1 MRAFYKVCIVLT
13 VLTALFLTA
22 CTANGEPQPYASGA
36 CVHSFGRQWFD
47 VAPAEEGAPVTEEVH
62 YCRIC
67 HAAETRP
74 KE

>member
-1 MRAFYKVCIVLT
+1 MLVLP
-13 VLTALFLTA
+13 LFCA
-22 CTANGEPQPYASGA
+22 SCTPVSEAQPYDNGNHA
-36 CVHSFGRQWFD
+36 HSFSGQWFD
-47 VAPAEEGAPVTEEVH
+47 VMPAAEGEPVTEEVH